1 MEKHVEVMSNCYDI
15 SGAPMMP
22 QMFGNAGRDY
32 AKKYNL
38 SPNDDVF
45 ARIAHKNHKHS
56 VNNPYAQ
63 FNKEYSLEEIKSS
76 PMIHEP
82 LTKLQCRYNLF
93 TSIY

>member
-1 MEKHVEVMSNCYDI
+1 MEKHVEIMSN
-15 SGAPMMP
+15 SHELTAAPMTA

-38 SPNDDVF
+38 SADDDVF

-63 FNKEYSLEEIKSS
+63 FQKLYSLDEIKNS
-76 PMIHEP
+76 PMIHAP
-82 LTKLQCRYNLF
+82 LTKLQCR
-93 TSIY
+93 